1 MSRLVTILVALTLVG
16 VGAFYFGLPGPSPG
30 TVSGESSEQ
39 VSAPSAAT
47 DENLL
52 APSPEDVAVL
62 VTKLDATRPLL
73 GEDGEIGVS
82 EFPPVSVGEFLDPDD
97 MPPRQDQVLVSV
109 GDPRDP
115 DDEDQRVFLTE
126 VSVGEFKD
134 PDDELATL
142 TEVTEPVSYGDF
154 KDPDELALPSGI
166 VSLGDPKDPDDD
178 NP

>member
-16 VGAFYFGLPGPSPG
+16 VGAFYFGLPEPSTG
-30 TVSGESSEQ
+30 TFSGESSEQ
-39 VSAPSAAT
+39 VSAPSVAT
-47 DENLL
+47 DESLP
-52 APSPEDVAVL
+52 APSPGDVAVL

-97 MPPRQDQVLVSV
+97 MPPRQVQALVSV
-109 GDPRDP
+109 GEPRDP

-166 VSLGDPKDPDDD
+166 VSLGDPKDPDDE

>member
-16 VGAFYFGLPGPSPG
+16 VGAFYFGLPEPSTG
-30 TVSGESSEQ
+30 TFSGESSEQ
-39 VSAPSAAT
+39 VSAPSVAT
-47 DENLL
+47 DESLP
-52 APSPEDVAVL
+52 APSPGDVAVL

-97 MPPRQDQVLVSV
+97 MPPRQDQALVSV
-109 GDPRDP
+109 GEPRDP

-166 VSLGDPKDPDDD
+166 VSLGDPKDPDDE

>member
-1 MSRLVTILVALTLVG
+1 MSRFVTILVALTLVG
-16 VGAFYFGLPGPSPG
+16 VGAFYFGLPEPSTG
-30 TVSGESSEQ
+30 TFSGESSEQ
-39 VSAPSAAT
+39 VSAPSVAT
-47 DENLL
+47 DESLP
-52 APSPEDVAVL
+52 APSPGDVAVL

-73 GEDGEIGVS
+73 GEDGEIGAS

-97 MPPRQDQVLVSV
+97 MPPRQDQALVSV
-109 GDPRDP
+109 GEPRDP

-166 VSLGDPKDPDDD
+166 VSLGDPKDPDDE